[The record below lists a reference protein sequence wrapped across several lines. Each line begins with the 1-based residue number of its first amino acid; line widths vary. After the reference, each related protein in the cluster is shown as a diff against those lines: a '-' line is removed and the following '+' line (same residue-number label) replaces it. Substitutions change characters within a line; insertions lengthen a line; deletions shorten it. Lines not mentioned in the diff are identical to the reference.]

1 MAMEVLKT
9 YKLYI
14 NGQFPRTE
22 SGRYMKVLDKEGK
35 LLANVCRASRKD
47 FRNAVVAA
55 KAAQTGWE
63 GRTAYNRAQILY
75 RLAEMTE
82 GRAAQFERELRKCG
96 SSASAAKTDVRKAID
111 LMVYYAGWC
120 DKYAQL
126 ISTVNP
132 VSGPFFNF
140 SFPEATGVVAS
151 FAEHQGSLYRAMT
164 LILPP
169 LVAGN
174 AVIVCADEQA
184 PLALLSFTEV
194 VQNSDFPAG
203 VLNILSGSQAELAP
217 HFASH
222 LEVDCILS
230 DKLSKVFSEN
240 DMQAA
245 AENVKRVV
253 TLDLSGNRP
262 YGLAYI
268 RPFVEIKTT
277 WHPVGV

>member
-1 MAMEVLKT
+1 MEVLKT

-14 NGQFPRTE
+14 NGQFSRTE

-55 KAAQTGWE
+55 KAAQAGWE
-63 GRTAYNRAQILY
+63 GRTAYNRAQIIY

-82 GRAAQFERELRKCG
+82 GRAAQFESELRKCG
-96 SSASAAKTDVRKAID
+96 FSAGAARTDVRKAID
-111 LMVYYAGWC
+111 IMVYYAGWC

-140 SFPEATGVVAS
+140 SFPEATGVVAAI
-151 FAEHQGSLYRAMT
+151 AEHNGSLYRAMA

-174 AVIVCADEQA
+174 AVIVSADERA
-184 PLALLSFTEV
+184 PLALLSFGEV
-194 VQNSDFPAG
+194 VQNSDFPAA

-230 DKLSKVFSEN
+230 DQASKVFSEK
-240 DMQAA
+240 DLQAA

-253 TLDLSGNRP
+253 SLDLSGNRP

>member
-1 MAMEVLKT
+1 MEVLKT

-96 SSASAAKTDVRKAID
+96 FSASSAKTDVRKAID

-151 FAEHQGSLYRAMT
+151 FAEHQGSMYRAMA

-174 AVIVCADEQA
+174 TVIVCADEQA
-184 PLALLSFTEV
+184 PLALLSFAEV

-253 TLDLSGNRP
+253 ALDLSGNRP

>member
-1 MAMEVLKT
+1 MEVLKT

-22 SGRYMKVLDKEGK
+22 SGRYMKVLDKEGN

-55 KAAQTGWE
+55 KAAQAGWE
-63 GRTAYNRAQILY
+63 GRTAYNRAQIIY

-82 GRAAQFERELRKCG
+82 GRAAQFESELRKCG
-96 SSASAAKTDVRKAID
+96 FSASAARTDVRKAID
-111 LMVYYAGWC
+111 MYYAGWC

-126 ISTVNP
+126 ISAVNP

-140 SFPEATGVVAS
+140 SFPEATGVVAA
-151 FAEHQGSLYRAMT
+151 FAEHNGSLYRAMA

-174 AVIVCADEQA
+174 AVIVCADEKA
-184 PLALLSFTEV
+184 PLALLSFGEV
-194 VQNSDFPAG
+194 VQNSDFPAA

-222 LEVDCILS
+222 LEVDCILA
-230 DKLSKVFSEN
+230 DQASKVFSEK
-240 DMQAA
+240 DLQAA

-253 TLDLSGNRP
+253 SLDLSGNRP

-268 RPFVEIKTT
+268 RPFLEIKTT